1 MIQAAEHVRFLIDH
15 PVLIELIPAPSS
27 GDDIRMACLQFRK
40 PALGGERFQGV
51 GNRLAS
57 RCGSEM
63 NCLQE
68 KRENAPYPSPAFLQ
82 LLIVHVIRRTNER
95 INLAES

>member
-1 MIQAAEHVRFLIDH
+1 MD
-15 PVLIELIPAPSS
+15 
-27 GDDIRMACLQFRK
+27 CLQFRK
-40 PALGGERFQGV
+40 PALAGERFQSV

-63 NCLQE
+63 NSLQ
-68 KRENAPYPSPAFLQ
+68 KRRENAPYPSPAFLQ

-95 INLAES
+95 IDLAES